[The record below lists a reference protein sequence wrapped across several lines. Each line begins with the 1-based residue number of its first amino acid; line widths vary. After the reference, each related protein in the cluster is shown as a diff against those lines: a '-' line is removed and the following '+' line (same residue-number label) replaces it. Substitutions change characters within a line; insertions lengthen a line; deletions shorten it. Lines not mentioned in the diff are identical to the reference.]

1 MPESV
6 PGANTQPEAEPAFEK
21 SPAATPVTDSENVNV
36 YENELEFV
44 GVLCADENDDT
55 EGLVVSMVTEME
67 DDDVDVLPAVSVCVA
82 DIE

>member
-1 MPESV
+1 
-6 PGANTQPEAEPAFEK
+6 
-21 SPAATPVTDSENVNV
+21 V

-55 EGLVVSMVTEME
+55 EGFVVSMVTEME
-67 DDDVDVLPAVSVCVA
+67 DDAVDVFPAVSVCVA